1 MRALV
6 VVTHLL
12 GAGHLTRAAAVGRA
26 LARAGHQVTLVSGG
40 MPAPLVDGEG
50 LSLVQLPPVRIVGTD
65 FRTLL
70 DETGQAVDAARLEAR
85 RRLLLATLAETKP
98 DVVVTELFP
107 FGRRVLADEFTALL
121 AAAWSMRPR
130 PLLACSIRDV
140 LAAPGRPEKV
150 DEAHGRLVRSYDL
163 VLVHGDPDLVPLEAS
178 WPVDER
184 IRPLLRYTG
193 YVDDG
198 ASPPRASRRQGILVS
213 GGSSAASLPLYRA
226 ALGAARRIAGES
238 WRILVGNGVP
248 DAEFDALRADAPDHV
263 AVERARRD
271 FRALLTGA
279 ALSVSQAGY
288 NTAVD
293 LLRTGT
299 PAVLVP
305 FEAGRET
312 EQRLRAERLRMQGLA
327 DIVPEAALSAES
339 LGEAVERGLARGGP
353 GPGRVR
359 LDGAERSAAILEE
372 AVARPATGP
381 DTLDWSVFDEAVRRI
396 RDRGEEPRLWWR
408 DDDAAAD
415 TPRLRRLLA
424 LSREHDAPV
433 ALSAVPELAEP
444 SLAALLDEGHGTLV
458 LVHGFRHV
466 NHAPAG
472 EKSSEFGPHRPLA
485 RLSEEAAAG
494 LRVLGDR
501 FGSRLLRVFVP
512 PWNRV
517 ASDLVP
523 RLPELGYRGI
533 STFGP
538 RRAPQAGPG
547 LTQFNAHIDP
557 IDWHG
562 TRSLL
567 DPAAVMAQVERSM
580 RLTEPVGLLTHHLVH
595 DEAVWRFVTE
605 FLERATRNNIRMTL
619 AAALLSG
626 ENGSSRSDP
635 ALC

>member
-1 MRALV
+1 
-6 VVTHLL
+6 
-12 GAGHLTRAAAVGRA
+12 
-26 LARAGHQVTLVSGG
+26 
-40 MPAPLVDGEG
+40 
-50 LSLVQLPPVRIVGTD
+50 
-65 FRTLL
+65 
-70 DETGQAVDAARLEAR
+70 
-85 RRLLLATLAETKP
+85 
-98 DVVVTELFP
+98 VVVTELFP

-150 DEAHGRLVRSYDL
+150 EEAHGRLVRSYDL

-193 YVDDG
+193 YVDEG
-198 ASPPRASRRQGILVS
+198 ASPRRTSRRQGILVS

-226 ALGAARRIAGES
+226 ALGAARRITRES

-248 DAEFDALRADAPDHV
+248 AAEFDALRAEAPDHV
-263 AVERARRD
+263 TVERARRD
-271 FRALLTGA
+271 FRTLLAGA

-312 EQRLRAERLRMQGLA
+312 EQRLRAERLRMLGLA
-327 DIVPEAALSAES
+327 DLVPEADLSAET
-339 LGEAVERGLARGGP
+339 LGAAVERNLAGG
-353 GPGRVR
+353 GSRAGAVR
-359 LDGAERSAAILEE
+359 LDGAERSAALLAE
-372 AVARPATGP
+372 AVARPATRSRI
-381 DTLDWSVFDEAVRRI
+381 LDWDAFDEAVRRR

-408 DDDAAAD
+408 DDDAVAD
-415 TPRLRRLLA
+415 TPALRRLLA
-424 LSREHDAPV
+424 LSQEQNAPV
-433 ALSAVPELAEP
+433 ALAAVPDAAES
-444 SLAALLDEGHGTLV
+444 SLAALLDEGPDTLV
-458 LVHGFRHV
+458 LVHGFRHA

-485 RLSEEAAAG
+485 RRSEEAAAG
-494 LRVLGDR
+494 LRLLGDR
-501 FGSRLLRVFVP
+501 FGSRLLPVFVP

-517 ASDLVP
+517 APDLGP
-523 RLPELGYRGI
+523 LLPELGYRGI
-533 STFGP
+533 STFGS
-538 RRAPQAGPG
+538 RRAAQAGPG
-547 LTQFNAHIDP
+547 LTQINAHIDP

-562 TRSLL
+562 SRGLL
-567 DPAAVMAQVERSM
+567 DPAALMAQVERSM
-580 RLTEPVGLLTHHLVH
+580 KLTEPVGLLTHHLVH
-595 DEAVWRFVTE
+595 DEAVWRFVAE

-619 AAALLSG
+619 AATLLSG
-626 ENGSSRSDP
+626 ENGSSRSNP